1 MPGAP
6 GTECSTFLNNFE
18 SKWVL
23 VSKTI
28 ITKMKKEKH
37 FDLNFSQI
45 DTIVYQTI
53 FSAHPG
59 LVAKNKHIFNLCL
72 AGKKIHTS
80 IRKNEGGTKNLSLP
94 YDIQLKMF
102 MSFLKKTFYKQ
113 VFN

>member
-45 DTIVYQTI
+45 DTIVYQI
-53 FSAHPG
+53 ISSAHPG
-59 LVAKNKHIFNLCL
+59 LVAKNKHIFYLCL

-94 YDIQLKMF
+94 YDIQLTMF
-102 MSFLKKTFYKQ
+102 MFF
-113 VFN
+113 F